1 MCLVSRLIEVVCVS
15 QYSVMHGCLPSPLQG
30 SCTSRKSVQPC
41 TSCRSH
47 AGPGERSTHL
57 PAAPPDPVPSPL
69 LLSSTSSGS
78 RCELPADTGDPMLPS
93 PETQP
98 GTPQKPKH
106 TRPLPSL
113 LHWVPPCPRLSLQC
127 LSCSTCKKVGS
138 LPARAATLPVVRP
151 QPQQHPLTP
160 VDSPSSQ
167 CHGVPAILGA
177 PEGPRQTLPHP
188 SDS

>member
-1 MCLVSRLIEVVCVS
+1 MEIFGICSAMQRRHDMCQVSHLIEVVCVS
-15 QYSVMHGCLPSPLQG
+15 EYSVMHGCLPSPLQG
-30 SCTSRKSVQPC
+30 SCTSVKSVQPC

-57 PAAPPDPVPSPL
+57 PAARPDPVPSPL
-69 LLSSTSSGS
+69 LSRTSSGS

-113 LHWVPPCPRLSLQC
+113 LHRVPPEPTSVPPVPFLLHMQEGQFS
-127 LSCSTCKKVGS
+127 SC
-138 LPARAATLPVVRP
+138 
-151 QPQQHPLTP
+151 
-160 VDSPSSQ
+160 
-167 CHGVPAILGA
+167 
-177 PEGPRQTLPHP
+177 
-188 SDS
+188 